1 MKIQSVG
8 FQEKDIIKE
17 VVLIHLATFK
27 GFFLTFM
34 GKGFLYEMYKAY
46 VSHEKSELIVAYEQ
60 GQVVGFLAYS
70 SDLSGLYKF
79 MIKHRLIPFAWYAL
93 GAFFRKPKVFL
104 RLIRAFLKPKD
115 AKREENYIELS
126 SIGVLPQYKSQ
137 GVGTKLI
144 DYLKQK
150 VDFNK
155 FAYIALETDAVN
167 NDGVNKF
174 YIKNGFVLEKT
185 FATRENRLMNEYRY
199 YNLENS

>member
-34 GKGFLYEMYKAY
+34 GKGFLYEMYKSY